1 MTDPV
6 GVKVE
11 ALVAWLAERVELVAP
26 LSVEM
31 IIGGRSNL
39 TYKLTDAAGTSWVLR
54 RPPTGNVL
62 ESAHDVLREQH
73 IMGSLAASAIPV
85 PVVVDACDD
94 RDVIGA
100 PFFVMEFVD
109 GLAIRDVAQAEAL
122 SSAVR
127 HDVSRNLMKVMAELH
142 RLDPADVGL
151 DTLSRGQDYV
161 ARQLKRWE
169 RQFTAITTRS
179 VPLMGEVHQ
188 RLLAQVPPQ
197 ESVGIV
203 HGDYRLD
210 NCLVSEAGDVM
221 AVLDWELSTLGD
233 TRADL
238 GQTLV
243 YWSAAGDSLQ
253 ALAGSPTVAEGF
265 ASREEIVEWYES
277 ESGQAADHLGF
288 FVAFANWR
296 LACILEGVYTRYSAG
311 SMGDSADVYIDGFG
325 RTVLELLGRAN
336 AILDGADPIGSN

>member
-6 GVKVE
+6 GVEVE
-11 ALVAWLAERVELVAP
+11 PLLAWLGERVEVVAP
-26 LSVEM
+26 LAVEM
-31 IIGGRSNL
+31 IMGGRSNL
-39 TYKLTDAAGTSWVLR
+39 TYTLTDAADTTWVLR
-54 RPPTGNVL
+54 RPPMGNVL

-73 IMGSLAASAIPV
+73 IMGALAESAIPV

-94 RDVIGA
+94 REIIGA
-100 PFFVMEFVD
+100 PFFVMDFVD

-122 SSAVR
+122 PTSVR
-127 HDVSRNLMKVMAELH
+127 YDASRNLMAVMAELH
-142 RLDPADVGL
+142 RVDPSDVGL

-169 RQFTAITTRS
+169 RQFTDITTRS

-188 RLLAQVPPQ
+188 RLVAQIPPQ
-197 ESVGIV
+197 ENVGIV

-210 NCLVSEAGDVM
+210 NCLISRAGEVM
-221 AVLDWELSTLGD
+221 AVLDWELCTLGD

-238 GQTLV
+238 GQTLA

-265 ASREEIVEWYES
+265 ASREQIVEWYEAG
-277 ESGQAADHLGF
+277 SGRPAEHLGF

-296 LACILEGVYTRYSAG
+296 LACILEGVYTRYRAG
-311 SMGDSADVYIDGFG
+311 SMGDTSGLDVEGFG
-325 RTVLELLGRAN
+325 RTVLDLLGRAN
-336 AILDGADPIGSN
+336 AILDGANPLTEF